1 MLQIPP
7 SRTTYNN
14 VINACGAAGNWK
26 KALELC
32 KKMTENGVGPDL
44 ITHNIVL
51 SAFKNGAQ
59 YSKAIAYFEIMQSSN
74 VAPDTFTW
82 NIVIHCLVKVGQYGE
97 AIELF
102 KSMREK
108 RTVCPPDVVTYTS
121 IMYSY
126 SVCGQAENCKAVFDM
141 MVAEGV
147 RPNIV
152 SYNALLGA
160 YASHGMHKEAL
171 KTFKLLKQ
179 KWIET

>member
-1 MLQIPP
+1 LQIPP

-141 MVAEGV
+141 INVEG
-147 RPNIV
+147 
-152 SYNALLGA
+152 SYKYTVNSMWSLQT
-160 YASHGMHKEAL
+160 SN
-171 KTFKLLKQ
+171 
-179 KWIET
+179 